1 VNPDFWHA
9 RWQQNQIGF
18 HQQDINMHLQDF
30 WPLPG
35 VPEGGRVLVPL
46 CGKSRDM
53 LWLLSQGYGVLGVEV
68 SPIAV
73 QDFFRENDLQ
83 PTVTERGVFESWA
96 CDDLE
101 ILCGDF
107 FQLATDDMAQ
117 VDAVFDRASLVALP
131 PAMRVDYAAQITRL
145 LAADIAV
152 LLVSMEYPGHEMQGP
167 PFSVI
172 QQEVDALYGAA
183 FNVELLASV
192 DILKENDNLRSKG
205 LTRMQEKVYQLTRMD
220 S

>member
-1 VNPDFWHA
+1 MDPDFWHA
-9 RWQQNQIGF
+9 RWQENQIGF

-35 VPEGGRVLVPL
+35 MPAGGRVLVPL

-53 LWLLSQGYGVLGVEV
+53 LWLLSQGYRVLGVEV

-73 QDFFRENDLQ
+73 QDFFAENDLQ
-83 PTVTERGVFESWA
+83 PKVTEHGLFESWA
-96 CDDLE
+96 CEGLE

-107 FQLATDDMAQ
+107 FHLTADDVAQ
-117 VDAVFDRASLVALP
+117 VDAVYDRASLVALP
-131 PAMRVDYAAQITRL
+131 PAMRIDYAAQFSKL
-145 LAADIAV
+145 LAADISV
-152 LLVSMEYPGHEMQGP
+152 LLVSMEYPDHEMQGP

-172 QQEVDALYGAA
+172 QEEVEALYETN
-183 FNVELLASV
+183 FQVNLLASV
-192 DILKENDNLRSKG
+192 DILKENDNLRRKG
-205 LTRMQEKVYQLTRMD
+205 LTRMQEKVYQLVRTA